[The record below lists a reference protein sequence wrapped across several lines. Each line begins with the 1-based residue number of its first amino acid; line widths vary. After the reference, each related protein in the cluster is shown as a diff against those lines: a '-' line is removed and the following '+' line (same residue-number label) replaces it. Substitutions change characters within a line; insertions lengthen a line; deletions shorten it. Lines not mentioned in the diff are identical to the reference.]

1 MGLILVFDMDQT
13 ILDSSDPYLFNNPVT
28 PQDMILLKQ
37 KIKESLNWN
46 VVNIIK
52 RAAALRPS
60 RKVTAIYMLTNNSSR
75 ILVSAVDEVLL
86 EEIGSKGKYK
96 TLRSDRDSEQM
107 PDKPYFFDYIMMRQ
121 HYTRPKTADDNP
133 PKSINDILNMMQY
146 MGLDGNIDS
155 AKDIYFFDDIAT
167 HNLKAE
173 FNFLSDGKY
182 SNHYIHINPPYSKY
196 VRDRTQYDS
205 ILSALSELDG
215 NPPKLPLLNSSRN
228 SRPNTPVTPP
238 SFSLNQ
244 NVIHRPNV
252 KRPTILGAFKGG
264 KRLRKTRNKNRLSRS
279 FRNKSTRRK

>member
-1 MGLILVFDMDQT
+1 M
-13 ILDSSDPYLFNNPVT
+13 
-28 PQDMILLKQ
+28 
-37 KIKESLNWN
+37 
-46 VVNIIK
+46 K

-96 TLRSDRDSEQM
+96 TLRSDRDSQQM

-121 HYTRPKTADDNP
+121 HYTRPITADDNP
-133 PKSINDILNMMQY
+133 PKRMTDILNMMQY

-196 VRDRTQYDS
+196 LRDRTQYDS
-205 ILSALSELDG
+205 ILSALSDLDG

-228 SRPNTPVTPP
+228 SRTNTPTTPP

-244 NVIHRPNV
+244 NVIHRPNA

-264 KRLRKTRNKNRLSRS
+264 RRLRKTRNKNRLYHSLS
-279 FRNKSTRRK
+279 NKSTRRK